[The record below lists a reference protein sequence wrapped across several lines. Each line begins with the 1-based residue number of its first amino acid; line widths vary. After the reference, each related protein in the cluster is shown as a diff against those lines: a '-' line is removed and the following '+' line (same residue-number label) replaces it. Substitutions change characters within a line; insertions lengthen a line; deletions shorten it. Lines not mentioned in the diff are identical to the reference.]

1 MARYLYAVIVLL
13 GISLSCKHELP
24 VQNPG
29 TGTGGGGTGGG
40 STGNCDPNLV
50 YFQQQVLP
58 ILISNCTMSGCHDVA
73 SHESGVILTSFAYVM
88 NTSDVDPGDPGG
100 SKLYRVLIDNDPDD
114 RMPRPPAPPLTEAQK
129 NIIYK
134 WIQQGAKD
142 LTCNSVCD
150 TSGTITF
157 SAGITPI
164 LSAKCTGCHGSI
176 NPQGGINLSNYTGV
190 KVNTDNGKL
199 WGSINHL
206 AGFSAMPKNG
216 TKLSECEITK
226 IKKWIEAGSQ
236 NN

>member
-1 MARYLYAVIVLL
+1 MARYLFAAVVLI

-29 TGTGGGGTGGG
+29 SGTGGGGTGGG
-40 STGNCDPNLV
+40 SAGNCDPNIV

-58 ILISNCTMSGCHDVA
+58 ILVSNCSMSGCHDVA
-73 SHESGVILTSFAYVM
+73 SHESGVILTSYASVM

-142 LTCNSVCD
+142 LTCNSACD
-150 TSGTITF
+150 TSAAVTF
-157 SAGITPI
+157 STGIVPI
-164 LSAKCTGCHGSI
+164 LSTKCTGCHGGT
-176 NPQGGINLSNYTGV
+176 NPQGGINLSLYAGV
-190 KVNTDNGKL
+190 KTTVDNGKL
-199 WGSINHL
+199 WGSVNHL
-206 AGFSAMPKNG
+206 AGYSPMPKNG
-216 TKLSECEITK
+216 SKLSECEIGK
-226 IKKWIEAGSQ
+226 IKKWIGAGSP